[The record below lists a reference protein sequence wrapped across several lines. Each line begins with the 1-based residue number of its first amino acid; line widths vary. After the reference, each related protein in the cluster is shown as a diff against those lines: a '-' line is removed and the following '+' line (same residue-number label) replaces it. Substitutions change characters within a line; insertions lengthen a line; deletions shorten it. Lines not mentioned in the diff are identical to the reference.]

1 MGFVQSKLKEL
12 QLLSFLE
19 NSVLIFYLFLLFLN
33 KMLIFNNWESQGFG
47 DCSRLKINL
56 ST

>member
-19 NSVLIFYLFLLFLN
+19 NSVLIYLFLLFLN
-33 KMLIFNNWESQGFG
+33 KMLIFNNWESQSFG

-56 ST
+56 SA